1 MLAALRSTVADVD
14 IYQADDLPILAT
26 GQKVTPV
33 EPSGI
38 YSIYDRPVPGSMVPR
53 FPDPDLPHNYQLHF

>member
-38 YSIYDRPVPGSMVPR
+38 Y
-53 FPDPDLPHNYQLHF
+53 